1 MDSMQE
7 RVDDILRR
15 MEQACL
21 RAGRGVDEVRLIA
34 VSKTYPPESV
44 RKAAECG
51 LSVFGESRIP
61 EAEAK
66 IPMCSGSLEWEL
78 IGHLQRNKV
87 KRAVRLFNTIHSVDS
102 LSLLEKI
109 NGASRDCGKTMRVFL
124 EINVSG
130 EGSKHGF
137 AAEEVPAVLE
147 EATAL
152 MNVDVVGLMTIPPFM
167 ADAEG
172 VRPYFRQLRELRD
185 ELSELSGF
193 GLEELSMGMSG
204 DFEVA
209 IEEGATCVRVGTAI
223 FGKRG

>member
-1 MDSMQE
+1 MESMQKKI
-7 RVDDILRR
+7 DDILMR

-44 RKAAECG
+44 REAAACG
-51 LSVFGESRIP
+51 LHIFGESRIY

-66 IPMCSGSLEWEL
+66 IPVCPGNIEWEL

-102 LSLLEKI
+102 LALLDKI
-109 NGASRDCGKTMRVFL
+109 NGASRDYGKTMRVCL

-137 AAEEVPAVLE
+137 APEEVPQVLE
-147 EATAL
+147 EAGSL

-185 ELSELSGF
+185 ELAELSGL